1 MLRVK
6 GVISKDPF
14 HSPYVDA
21 QIFLCYHDLP
31 PLNLSE
37 SKLKEMEDAQT
48 QFLMDLNPRELQD
61 GQVKIL
67 DVSPEGVIELSTGQ
81 IFKGFHTKVEL

>member
-21 QIFLCYHDLP
+21 QIFLCSHDLP

-48 QFLMDLNPRELQD
+48 QFLMNLNPRELQD
-61 GQVKIL
+61 GQAKIL
-67 DVSPEGVIELSTGQ
+67 DVSPEGLIELNTGQ
-81 IFKGFHTKVEL
+81 KFRSFHSQEE